1 MKLLDIENKCK
12 LVEESLKE
20 IGDEAASLV
29 TKVNLGDE
37 NALKES
43 KISQKELKCMC
54 ELRNMT
60 EQYSKMMQG
69 LEKTIIAILVAGGE
83 VEAGT
88 LKVKIDEIC
97 RRNIAWKQEFIRTN
111 GKTALKEVYANA
123 KEKKSLQLKIWE

>member
-83 VEAGT
+83 VEAGM